1 MRKYF
6 SLILS
11 IMLVIS
17 LVPQNTMAQ
26 QTNNVI
32 TKENTKIS
40 VYENNSDA
48 SIAQSDNSETNENL
62 VYVTGDIVSDDGSNV
77 VTWTKD
83 KTYVV
88 CSKNIV
94 ELPYV
99 KCKLVIEPGTTVLFG
114 TGTGNVNGVENSDV
128 VYRPYSIF

>member
-40 VYENNSDA
+40 VYEND
-48 SIAQSDNSETNENL
+48 
-62 VYVTGDIVSDDGSNV
+62 VTLQ
-77 VTWTKD
+77 
-83 KTYVV
+83 
-88 CSKNIV
+88 
-94 ELPYV
+94 LP
-99 KCKLVIEPGTTVLFG
+99 KAIILKLMKI
-114 TGTGNVNGVENSDV
+114 
-128 VYRPYSIF
+128 

>member
-32 TKENTKIS
+32 NKENTKI
-40 VYENNSDA
+40 
-48 SIAQSDNSETNENL
+48 
-62 VYVTGDIVSDDGSNV
+62 
-77 VTWTKD
+77 
-83 KTYVV
+83 
-88 CSKNIV
+88 
-94 ELPYV
+94 
-99 KCKLVIEPGTTVLFG
+99 
-114 TGTGNVNGVENSDV
+114 
-128 VYRPYSIF
+128 

>member
-11 IMLVIS
+11 VMLATS
-17 LVPQNTMAQ
+17 LLPQNIMAQ

-83 KTYVV
+83 KHNVV
-88 CSKNIV
+88 CSKI
-94 ELPYV
+94 
-99 KCKLVIEPGTTVLFG
+99 
-114 TGTGNVNGVENSDV
+114 
-128 VYRPYSIF
+128 